1 MSLRGEIAEQ
11 PQVAARLLDTGRATI
26 GALAAD
32 ARRRE
37 IEYVVIAARGSSD
50 HAAVYAQYALG
61 VLAGV
66 PVALAAPS
74 VISRYGG
81 HPKLRRALVLG
92 ISQSGRSPD
101 ILGVLAEARAQG
113 SLTAAITN
121 DATSPLAAQV
131 DHHLHLGAGVERA
144 VAATKTY
151 SAELVAVAM
160 LTAELAIDP
169 AAAWAALEAIPG
181 VLDAALATEPDA
193 ERLATERRAMDD
205 CVVLGRGF
213 NLSSALEWAL
223 KLKELAYVRAQAY
236 SSADFEHG
244 PVASLPPGGDL
255 LAISAPG
262 PMADDLSSLL
272 ARLRAERTV
281 RTLTLAPSGSEVAG
295 DHLPYPA
302 GLPEWLSPI
311 AAIVPAQLFSIHLTR
326 ARGHDPETP
335 RGLHKVT
342 LTR

>member
-11 PQVAARLLDTGRATI
+11 PQVAARLLDAGRGPI
-26 GALAAD
+26 GALVAD
-32 ARRRE
+32 ARQRGV
-37 IEYVVIAARGSSD
+37 EYIVIAARGSSD

-81 HPKLRRALVLG
+81 HPKLHRALVIG

-101 ILGVLAEARAQG
+101 IVGVLAEARSQG
-113 SLTAAITN
+113 ALTAAITN
-121 DATSPLAAQV
+121 DPGSPLAGGV
-131 DHHLHLGAGVERA
+131 DHHLDLGAGVERA

-151 SAELVAVAM
+151 SAELIAVAM
-160 LTAELAIDP
+160 LTAEM
-169 AAAWAALEAIPG
+169 AAESTDAWRALDAIPD
-181 VLDAALATEPDA
+181 VLATALTFEPDA
-193 ERLATERRAMDD
+193 ERLALDRRAMEN

-262 PMADDLSSLL
+262 PMADDLASLL
-272 ARLRAERTV
+272 ERLRGERDV
-281 RTLTLAPSGSEVAG
+281 RTLTLAPSDISVAG
-295 DHLPYPA
+295 DQLPYPA

-311 AAIVPAQLFSIHLTR
+311 AAIVPAQLFCIHLTR

-335 RGLHKVT
+335 RGLRKVT